1 MGNGVVERL
10 NGTIKMTLRKLI
22 KEQPKEWDRFL
33 VPLLFALRDGV
44 HEGHGFTPFE
54 LVYGRTTRGPM
65 RILRELWTKE
75 EVEEDIRNEYQYM
88 LDLQEKISDTC
99 RIAQE
104 ELEKNQRKS
113 DKYYNRKARLRKFDI
128 GDFVKVLLPLK
139 TNKMQMKWLG
149 PFEVIDKI
157 GVLDYR
163 VKLDDG
169 RIKTYHVNMLKKD
182 VNRHSEDAAV
192 VENHELA
199 AVITVVNDGEI
210 GVDEEMLELF
220 NSKQKETY

>member
-1 MGNGVVERL
+1 
-10 NGTIKMTLRKLI
+10 
-22 KEQPKEWDRFL
+22 
-33 VPLLFALRDGV
+33 
-44 HEGHGFTPFE
+44 
-54 LVYGRTTRGPM
+54 
-65 RILRELWTKE
+65 
-75 EVEEDIRNEYQYM
+75 M

-113 DKYYNRKARLRKFDI
+113 DKYYNRKARLRKCDI

-169 RIKTYHVNMLKKD
+169 RIKIYHVNMLKKD
-182 VNRHSEDAAV
+182 VNRHKEDARSWKTM
-192 VENHELA
+192 NWL
-199 AVITVVNDGEI
+199 
-210 GVDEEMLELF
+210 L
-220 NSKQKETY
+220 